1 MHFLRLG
8 SAGMRGEIGSGLT
21 PPAAINLAAALGT
34 WIAGG
39 AVVVGC
45 DTRSSS
51 PMLFNAVVSALL
63 GCGCRVYDAG
73 ICPAPLLHFLVPYLE
88 ADAGI
93 MIGAGHHPANWN
105 ALVPLG
111 SNGAYLNQI
120 QVQELLDVY
129 HSGEYRYC
137 EGNRLGRVEKVSE
150 EAPSIYVDRLLA
162 PIDIAAIAAAEYTVI
177 ADFCNGSGSIIA
189 PVLAARLGI
198 KMIALNDNLSG
209 ILPHDPEPR
218 PRSSSQ
224 VRSIMTPLEAA
235 AGFVF
240 NSDMSRIAVVTDDG
254 ETLSEEYSYP
264 LVAQHVLCH
273 RPPGQ
278 TIITNPCS
286 TRTLDDIAARYQA
299 EVIKTKVGQ
308 AFVIDAMVENC
319 AVLGGDG
326 SGSVAING
334 GVHGYDSFMAM
345 ALLLEA
351 MAVNRTRMAELA
363 SALPRYHLNKR
374 KIPCPPATAYKMLRN
389 LKNMFPDARIS
400 EEDGLRFDW
409 RDGWVHLR
417 SSATEPVIRMIVEW
431 KSREEAE
438 DKAMQMQGIL
448 ERLVS
453 G

>member
-8 SAGMRGEIGSGLT
+8 TAGMRGEIGSGLT
-21 PPAAINLAAALGT
+21 PPLAINLAAALGT
-34 WIAGG
+34 WIGGG

-45 DTRSSS
+45 DTRNSS
-51 PMLFNAVVSALL
+51 PMLYNAVVSALL

-73 ICPAPLLHFLVPYLE
+73 VCPAPLLHFLVPYLE

-93 MIGAGHHPANWN
+93 LIGAGHHPANWN

-111 SNGAYLNQI
+111 SNGAYLNRI

-129 HSGEYRYC
+129 HSGEYSYC
-137 EGNRLGRVEKVSE
+137 DGARLGRVKPVPEGAMDVY
-150 EAPSIYVDRLLA
+150 IDRLLA
-162 PIDIAAIAAAEYTVI
+162 PIDIGAIAAAEYTVI
-177 ADFCNGSGSIIA
+177 ADFCNGSGSIMGPA
-189 PVLAARLGI
+189 LANRLGI
-198 KMIALNDNLSG
+198 KMISLNDTLSG
-209 ILPHDPEPR
+209 VLPHDPEPR

-224 VRSIMTPLEAA
+224 VQSIMAPLQAA

-240 NSDMSRIAVVTDDG
+240 NSDVSRIAVVSDDR
-254 ETLSEEYSYP
+254 ETLSEEYTYP
-264 LVAQHVLCH
+264 LVAQHVLCR
-273 RPPGQ
+273 RPAGQ
-278 TIITNPCS
+278 IIVTNPCS
-286 TRTLDDIAARYQA
+286 TRTLDDIATRYQG
-299 EVIKTKVGQ
+299 EVVKTKVGQ
-308 AFVIDAMVENC
+308 AFVVDAMVETG

-326 SGSVAING
+326 SGSVAMAG
-334 GVHGYDSFMAM
+334 GVRGYDSFLAM

-351 MAVNRTRMAELA
+351 MAVNRTRMSDLA

-374 KIPCPPATAYKMLRN
+374 KIPCPPATAYKMLRS
-389 LKNMFPDARIS
+389 LRNMIGDARVS

-431 KSREEAE
+431 KTREEAE
-438 DKAMQMQGIL
+438 DKAMQMQGLL